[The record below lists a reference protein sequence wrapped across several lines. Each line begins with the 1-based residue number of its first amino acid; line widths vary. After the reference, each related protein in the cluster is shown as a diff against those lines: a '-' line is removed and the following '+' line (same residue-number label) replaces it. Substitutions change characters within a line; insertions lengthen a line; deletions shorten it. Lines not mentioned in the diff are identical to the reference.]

1 MYEIILS
8 ISVLLQIGLWNPN
21 YKYIHGPKQ
30 KNMQTHIS
38 IRKPISLLILL
49 FLGII
54 GYAQEPI
61 WLNSSEIKEVK
72 LYQTGAMVSR
82 TGKAQVNS
90 GLQEVVFDGLSPYI
104 NPESITLK
112 GIGDAVILNVSFQQN
127 YLMDRKKSKDVTN
140 LEELLDSLTY
150 RTQLVQN
157 KIATLNELQNV
168 LLANKAIGG
177 ATNGVI
183 ADELELVVEYF
194 NKKSLAIKNDILE
207 YNQTIKKLN
216 DQVTK
221 IKQQLDQLNIKKNE
235 PVGNIIVSL
244 DSKLKGTINFELS
257 YVIGSNAS
265 WYSFYDLR
273 AKDVNS
279 PIELVC
285 KAKVNQNTGEDW
297 KNVKLKLNTGNPS
310 QSAIKPELY
319 PWYLNLFVNQPI
331 MYKTQSNVPMAAGA
345 RMEEDVAFSKEVK
358 LQAVQVQV
366 NQNQLSSDFEI
377 MSPYSI
383 PSDGKEYQVD
393 IQKYNL
399 KASYNYEAIP
409 KLDADAF
416 LTAKITSWEDLS
428 LTAGSANVYFDG
440 AYVGATYFDPSQTGD
455 TLTVSLGRDKRIT
468 IKREKLKDL
477 SGSKLFGGNRERS
490 FTYEISIKNGKKEPI
505 SLFLFDQVPVSNAK
519 EIEVKMGDNSGAD
532 YDTTNGNIRW
542 NLTVQPGETI
552 KKNLSFSVKYPKDKQ
567 VVGL

>member
-1 MYEIILS
+1 MYTSFKVAKSIIF
-8 ISVLLQIGLWNPN
+8 
-21 YKYIHGPKQ
+21 
-30 KNMQTHIS
+30 M
-38 IRKPISLLILL
+38 LL
-49 FLGII
+49 FLWSFKSFS
-54 GYAQEPI
+54 QEPI
-61 WLNSSEIKEVK
+61 WLNNSDIKEVK

-112 GIGDAVILNVSFQQN
+112 GFGDAIILNVSFQQN
-127 YLMDRKKSKDVTN
+127 YLMDRKKSKEVTS
-140 LEELLDSLTY
+140 LEDLLDSMTFKSQQILN
-150 RTQLVQN
+150 R
-157 KIATLNELQNV
+157 ISTLNELQIV
-168 LLANKAIGG
+168 LQANKSIGG
-177 ATNGVI
+177 ATNGVL
-183 ADELELVVEYF
+183 ADELELVIEYY
-194 NKKSLAIKNDILE
+194 NKKSNAIKDDILE
-207 YNQTIKKLN
+207 NNLKSKKLN
-216 DQVTK
+216 EQIEK
-221 IKQQLDQLNIKKNE
+221 IKQQLSQLNIKKNQ
-235 PVGNIIVSL
+235 PVGNIIVSI
-244 DSKLKGTINFELS
+244 DAKTKGNVNFDLS

-273 AKDVNS
+273 AKDINS

-310 QSAIKPELY
+310 EGVIKPELY
-319 PWYLNLFVNQPI
+319 PWYLNLFVDRPI
-331 MYKTQSNVPMAAGA
+331 LYRDATMSVPMMNGAAMDSNKEMKA
-345 RMEEDVAFSKEVK
+345 AKMES
-358 LQAVQVQV
+358 VQVQV

-377 MSPYSI
+377 MNPYSI

-393 IQKYNL
+393 IQKYEL
-399 KASYNYEAIP
+399 KANYIYEATP

-416 LTAKITSWEDLS
+416 LTAKITNWEDLS

-440 AYVGATYFDPSQTGD
+440 AYVGATYFNPSQTGD
-455 TLTVSLGRDKRIT
+455 TLTVSLGRDKKIT

-477 SGSKLFGGNRERS
+477 SGSKLFGSNRERS
-490 FTYEISIKNGKKEPI
+490 FTYAISVKNGKTAPLNI
-505 SLFLFDQVPVSNAK
+505 TILDQVPVSNAK

-532 YDTTNGNIRW
+532 YNSETGIVKW
-542 NLTVQPGETI
+542 NLIIQPSETQ